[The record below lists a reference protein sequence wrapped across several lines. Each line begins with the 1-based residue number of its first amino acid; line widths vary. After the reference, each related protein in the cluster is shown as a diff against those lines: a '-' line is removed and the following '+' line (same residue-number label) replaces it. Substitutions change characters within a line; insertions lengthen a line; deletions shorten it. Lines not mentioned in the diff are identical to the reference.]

1 MKTGCARAGA
11 RVLTASVLGAVVLGG
26 GALGASV
33 LGASVLGASAA
44 GAQEH
49 IENARTEHRPL
60 TQTLEREIDGLA
72 ARATTTWIGYR
83 LPAIPTG
90 RFSCNAPVQLEPPKE
105 MIVLVRVSGKAV
117 DRLRTFAPSCA
128 IDAGEMPM
136 IWFDGVTP
144 DASATWLASVAR
156 KAAESGERNPP
167 LLQSSM
173 SALDLTPGPVAL
185 RSLIAFAKDDARP
198 TVRSRAISSL
208 AFRAEAEAGA
218 TIQNAIANDPDTE
231 VKKAAVGALARM
243 PKDEG
248 VPLLIQVARTNR
260 NVDVRR
266 QAMNLL
272 GQSKDARAV
281 SFFEEILT
289 K

>member
-1 MKTGCARAGA
+1 VKTGCTRVGA
-11 RVLTASVLGAVVLGG
+11 RLLAASVLGAVVLGAEIPG
-26 GALGASV
+26 SSGF
-33 LGASVLGASAA
+33 GASAA
-44 GAQEH
+44 AAQEH
-49 IENARTEHRPL
+49 IENARTEHRPFA
-60 TQTLEREIDGLA
+60 QTLQREIDGLA

-83 LPAIPTG
+83 LPAIPTS

-105 MIVLVRVSGKAV
+105 MIVLVRVSGNAV

-167 LLQSSM
+167 LLQSAM
-173 SALDLTPGPVAL
+173 SALDVTPGPVAL
-185 RSLIAFAKDDARP
+185 RSLIAFAKDDARSV
-198 TVRSRAISSL
+198 VRSRAISSL